1 MGAVSVTDSVRPA
14 RGLPQPALT
23 LTYPCPANLWHGLS
37 TLVLLHPL
45 VLGLAPL
52 DHPSFSVSTSLSP
65 SLSLCPPL
73 ILLSLSLSLPPFTPP
88 SAPSSHALP
97 RHHSTHPHSFT
108 STSQRVH
115 MLEVRQRAAA
125 CILSF
130 PSNLSATATAPR
142 IPPLAAARH
151 PDSTTTPCQWQRA
164 APRVEHSLFP
174 SLKF

>member
-1 MGAVSVTDSVRPA
+1 MCAP
-14 RGLPQPALT
+14 RGGCHSQRSRSPTRAPPIFGT
-23 LTYPCPANLWHGLS
+23 VYPPSSSCI
-37 TLVLLHPL
+37 
-45 VLGLAPL
+45 
-52 DHPSFSVSTSLSP
+52 PSFSAWPPSTILP
-65 SLSLCPPL
+65 FLFPPLYLPLSLSLCPPL